1 MTSVPLPSQITV
13 GSFFLE
19 TLTTGMYESPL
30 HCLREYVQ
38 NGFDA
43 INEAV
48 AANLIAADEGKITV
62 SITGSGA
69 RQNISIHDNGAGAPL
84 AEAVD
89 RFVSLGASRKRPQR
103 HAGFRGIG
111 RLAGIAYCTT
121 LKFTTKA
128 QGEDEATV
136 ITFDCAKI
144 RAFMAPGATVRGVS
158 EVIRECV
165 TAATTAAPAHK
176 HYTEVEMI
184 GLIEAGI
191 EFADRE
197 KLLPYLGQYAP
208 TDYSAQ
214 FPFADQIRSYAA
226 GLGHKLP
233 VVEVELKTR
242 KDRTRV
248 TKLYQKS
255 YPAPAEGARRDPS
268 VLSRIEMIG
277 VPAHGW
283 FGWFGISNFPGAI
296 PDVNVMSLRFR
307 QKNIQIGDNSIVENI
322 AGARKDGRD
331 TRATDRIHQ
340 RWTVGEIF
348 ITNPGVV
355 PNARRDGFEDNA
367 AWRQIQ
373 ADVEGITQTIAKLI
387 RSSSTKRNLLNKPS
401 KAIAEQRDALKA
413 QGSTLDE
420 VTRRAVDAELAA
432 QLEAIQKAVKKG
444 ADVKEAAQLIAAI
457 KEIRE
462 AMKEAAKS
470 AASAPTPPPQDG
482 TPAPGDGRSGAGAG
496 LTPSLDPDEPDEPEE
511 EEEPENGVLAIV
523 RDILIEHLGEERAAE
538 IMQAIYARVDDD
550 D

>member
-1 MTSVPLPSQITV
+1 MTSVPLPSQIQV

-48 AANLIAADEGKITV
+48 AADLIAADEGKITV
-62 SITGSGA
+62 SVTGSGA

-84 AEAVD
+84 AEAVE

-128 QGEDEATV
+128 QGEVEATI

-144 RAFMAPGATVRGVS
+144 RAFMAPGAAVRGVS
-158 EVIRECV
+158 EVIQECV
-165 TAATTAAPAHK
+165 TAATVAAPTHK
-176 HYTEVEMI
+176 HYTEVEML
-184 GLIEAGI
+184 GLVEAGI

-197 KLLPYLGQYAP
+197 KLQPYLGQYAP

-214 FPFADQIRSYAA
+214 FPFAEQIRSYAA

-242 KDRTRV
+242 KDRTRI

-255 YPAPAEGARRDPS
+255 YPAPADGTRRDPS

-277 VPAHGW
+277 SPAHGW
-283 FGWFGISNFPGAI
+283 FGWFGVSNFPGAI

-307 QKNIQIGDNSIVENI
+307 QKNIQIGDNSVVENI

-373 ADVEGITQTIAKLI
+373 ADVAGVTQTIAKLI

-401 KAIAEQRDALKA
+401 KAVSEQRDALKA
-413 QGSTLDE
+413 RGSTLDE
-420 VTRRAVDAELAA
+420 ATRRAVDAELAA
-432 QLEAIQKAVKKG
+432 QLEAIEKAVKKG
-444 ADVKEAAQLIAAI
+444 ADAKEAAQLIAAI

-462 AMKEAAKS
+462 AMKEAAK
-470 AASAPTPPPQDG
+470 AEAPPSTPPEPPQDG
-482 TPAPGDGRSGAGAG
+482 APPSGEDDADTPGRPWTG
-496 LTPSLDPDEPDEPEE
+496 TDEPDDADDDEPES
-511 EEEPENGVLAIV
+511 PELAIV
-523 RDILIEHLGEERAAE
+523 RLILTERLGEALAEE
-538 IMQAIYARVDDD
+538 IMEAVYARLA
-550 D
+550 